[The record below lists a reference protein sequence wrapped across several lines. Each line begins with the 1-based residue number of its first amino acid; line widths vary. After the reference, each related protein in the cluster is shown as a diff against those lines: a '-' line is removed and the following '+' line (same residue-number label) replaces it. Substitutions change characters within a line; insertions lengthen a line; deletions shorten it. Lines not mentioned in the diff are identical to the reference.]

1 MPYKTIALAMI
12 VKDEAHIIQ
21 RCLES
26 VKPLVD
32 YIYIADTGSTDNT
45 VGIINTWMQRNGI
58 PGKVVHHGW
67 KDFASNRTR
76 VLDEV
81 RDIKSID
88 YVLLIDADEILE
100 YDYDVNIKKFKSGM
114 SHDLYRICC
123 RYGSVEYM
131 RDNLLLNKLPYYF
144 KGVLHEFLECKVPA
158 RNQAILKGVYNV
170 PIQDSSRNMDPEKI
184 RKDAEKLESIIK
196 EEKDPYMLARYTF
209 YLGQSYRDCDMP
221 KEAIRAYANRMSLEG
236 WDQEKY
242 VSLIQSAMLK
252 EELNYPA
259 SEILNQF
266 MLARE
271 ICPHRAEDLYRAAK
285 YCYTHERPN
294 MAMSFIKQAMTIP
307 HPVEGLFLEDWLWQF
322 GMKDALMVCE
332 HQLGNNKESL
342 RIAKELLGE
351 VPEAEKQ
358 RIKNNIDYLEKVLS
372 ERKQTDEVAVCK

>member
-1 MPYKTIALAMI
+1 VATIALAMI

-21 RCLES
+21 RCLDS
-26 VKPLVD
+26 VKPLID
-32 YIYIADTGSTDNT
+32 YVYIADTGSTDNT
-45 VGIINTWMQRNGI
+45 VGIVNKWMQRHSI

-67 KDFASNRTR
+67 KNFASNRTR
-76 VLDEV
+76 VLEEV
-81 RDIKSID
+81 RELSHID
-88 YVLLIDADEILE
+88 YTLLIDADEILE
-100 YDYDVNIKKFKSGM
+100 YDYGVDLKEFKKHM

-131 RDNLLLNKLPYYF
+131 RDNLLRNKLPYYF
-144 KGVLHEFLECKVPA
+144 KGVLHEFLECAIPA

-170 PIQDSSRNMDPEKI
+170 PIQDSSRNMDPNKI
-184 RKDAEKLESIIK
+184 RKDAEKLEDVIK

-221 KEAIRAYANRMSLEG
+221 KEAIRAYADRMKLGG

-252 EELNYPA
+252 EKLNYTA
-259 SEILNQF
+259 AEILNQL
-266 MLARE
+266 MEARE

-294 MAMSFIKQAMTIP
+294 MAISFIKQAMTIP

-332 HQLGNNKESL
+332 YQLGNNKESL
-342 RIAKELLGE
+342 RLAKELLDA
-351 VPEAEKQ
+351 VPEKEKQ
-358 RIKNNIDYLEKVLS
+358 RIKGNISYLEKVLLEGKQPDES
-372 ERKQTDEVAVCK
+372 AVRK